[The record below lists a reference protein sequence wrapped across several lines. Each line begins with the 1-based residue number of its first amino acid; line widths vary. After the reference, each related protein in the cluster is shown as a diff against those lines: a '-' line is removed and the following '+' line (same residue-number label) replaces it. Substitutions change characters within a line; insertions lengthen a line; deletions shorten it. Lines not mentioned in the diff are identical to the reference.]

1 MCISKVIPESESIHR
16 LRDTARKL
24 LGEIEMGPDLATQL
38 MASGPQT
45 RLGMSQQDFGRWLM
59 ARVEHLENN
68 RIPNDLV
75 EWIAEVEPH
84 LRFLESEIISWL
96 KGVRD
101 FRYPV
106 AMYKAAISY
115 FDHQVGVFLDALRS
129 HGVYDDSAIIFLS
142 PHGEVLDEHDLHF
155 HHHVLFESVLRIPA
169 IVKPP
174 VDCAFTPG
182 SAIAGVFDLIDVYPT
197 VMEMLGCTAPNR
209 LAGVSRWPSQVSV
222 SKRETNGE
230 VIGRPAAAAYVIGD
244 CVGRVLA
251 LPASVAGSPVQIHV
265 FPIREIALVVVF
277 VTNANRFQHL
287 SPVQRGGSRYSKDFL
302 GAIVLASVGFSFSS
316 VLRGAASSKHV
327 PGAVQDR
334 SWLPVFRHAEQL
346 AAYRPQSGITLQC
359 LHESLNKIRTQGDVV
374 VEGHVVL
381 APGTA
386 DS

>member
-1 MCISKVIPESESIHR
+1 MESILHLELARNVYKQGIPESESIHR

-45 RLGMSQQDFGRWLM
+45 HLGMSQQDFGRWLM
-59 ARVEHLENN
+59 ARVEQLENN

-75 EWIAEVEPH
+75 EWIAGVEPH

-96 KGVRD
+96 KDVRD

-129 HGVYDDSAIIFLS
+129 HGIYDDSAIIFLS

-197 VMEMLGCTAPNR
+197 VIEMLGCTAPSH
-209 LAGVSRWPSQVSV
+209 LAGVSRWPSISQNRSIPVHDSFAV
-222 SKRETNGE
+222 DAAL
-230 VIGRPAAAAYVIGD
+230 AAA
-244 CVGRVLA
+244 
-251 LPASVAGSPVQIHV
+251 SIHAA
-265 FPIREIALVVVF
+265 PYRLTKILEWL
-277 VTNANRFQHL
+277 
-287 SPVQRGGSRYSKDFL
+287 
-302 GAIVLASVGFSFSS
+302 SFSPS
-316 VLRGAASSKHV
+316 LTLG
-327 PGAVQDR
+327 PGHRILLNLDHDTDTTPNDRLEREPDIAVELEARLDN
-334 SWLPVFRHAEQL
+334 WLTSHGVTL
-346 AAYRPQSGITLQC
+346 PQ
-359 LHESLNKIRTQGDVV
+359 
-374 VEGHVVL
+374 
-381 APGTA
+381 PGT
-386 DS
+386 